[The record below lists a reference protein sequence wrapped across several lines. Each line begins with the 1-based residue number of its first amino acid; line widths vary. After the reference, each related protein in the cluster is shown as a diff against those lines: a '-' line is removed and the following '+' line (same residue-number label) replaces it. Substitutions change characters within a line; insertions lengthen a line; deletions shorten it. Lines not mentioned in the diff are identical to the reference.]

1 MEEIKYSV
9 AFDAQFMDGF
19 GHRVQIIKLNPTNFA
34 SQPTSNKH
42 NPWTQ
47 IPGYRI
53 ILKHDASVTIEQI
66 VAFATFFRKNF
77 IEKYPARYK
86 KYAIKEQGSNG
97 LTTNFLIN

>member
-9 AFDAQFMDGF
+9 AFDAQYMEGF

-53 ILKHDASVTIEQI
+53 IIKHDNDISKKQLD
-66 VAFATFFRKNF
+66 AFIDFYVKNH
-77 IEKYPARYK
+77 IEKYISRYK
-86 KYAIKEQGSNG
+86 KYRQ
-97 LTTNFLIN
+97 

>member
-9 AFDAQFMDGF
+9 AFDAQYMEGF
-19 GHRVQIIKLNPTNFA
+19 GHRVQIIKLNPNNFA

-53 ILKHDASVTIEQI
+53 IIKHDNDILKKQLD
-66 VAFATFFRKNF
+66 AFIDFYVKNH
-77 IEKYPARYK
+77 IQKYISRYK
-86 KYAIKEQGSNG
+86 KY
-97 LTTNFLIN
+97 LIR

>member
-1 MEEIKYSV
+1 MEDIKYSV
-9 AFDAQFMDGF
+9 AFNAQFMDGF

-53 ILKHDASVTIEQI
+53 ILKHDNEISKNQLE
-66 VAFATFFRKNF
+66 AFINFYLKNY
-77 IEKYPARYK
+77 IEKYSSRYK
-86 KYAIKEQGSNG
+86 KY
-97 LTTNFLIN
+97 LIR